1 MNRSADATA
10 TPVPTPAPAL
20 GALGQPADV
29 ALPLLEVR
37 GLSHR
42 YRLPR
47 GVFGR
52 RRPVEIQAL
61 EAVSLTLWR
70 GDALC
75 VVGESGSGKS
85 TLARL
90 IMGLLKLEVGEVH
103 YAGSRI
109 DHLEGRQRQRYRR
122 HMQMIFQD
130 PYASLNPRLRIAQT
144 LEEPI
149 RVHFP
154 EASRQQARERVDTL
168 LSDVGLDRGWG
179 ERYPHEL
186 SGGQRQRVAIARAL
200 SVSPE
205 LIVADEPLSALDLSV
220 QAQVLNLL
228 VDTQLARR
236 LTYLFI
242 SHDLAVVEYLATHVA
257 VLYRGTLCEVG
268 PAAQIFAAPR
278 HPYTRALLAARPRFD
293 EAGAQCVAGSADT
306 SSAMPAT
313 RGCVYRHHC
322 PLATPLCA
330 REPPSLEA
338 LGDGHAVACHAID
351 ASAVPGDT
359 QAQSRPGS

>member
-1 MNRSADATA
+1 MNRSTDA
-10 TPVPTPAPAL
+10 PPTPAL

-29 ALPLLEVR
+29 ATPLLEVR
-37 GLSHR
+37 DLSHR

-47 GVFGR
+47 RGFGR
-52 RRPVEIQAL
+52 HRHAQIQAL
-61 EAVSLTLWR
+61 DAVSLTLWR

-90 IMGLLKLEVGEVH
+90 IMGLLDPDAGEVV
-103 YAGSRI
+103 YAGTRI
-109 DHLEGRQRQRYRR
+109 DHLSARQRQRYRR
-122 HMQMIFQD
+122 RMQMIFQD
-130 PYASLNPRLRIAQT
+130 PYASLNPRLRVAQA
-144 LEEPI
+144 LAEPI

-154 EASRQQARERVDTL
+154 NGSRQQVHERVDTL
-168 LSDVGLDRGWG
+168 LADVGLDRAWG

-257 VLYRGTLCEVG
+257 VLYRGTLCETG
-268 PAAQIFAAPR
+268 PAAQIFAAAR

-293 EAGAQCVAGSADT
+293 DAGAGRIA
-306 SSAMPAT
+306 SSAATPTGMPAT
-313 RGCVYRHHC
+313 PGCVYRQHC
-322 PLATPLCA
+322 PLAMPRCA
-330 REPPSLEA
+330 REPPRLQT
-338 LGDGHAVACHAID
+338 LGNGHAVACHAVD
-351 ASAVPGDT
+351 ERAVDT
-359 QAQSRPGS
+359 YTRQGS

>member
-1 MNRSADATA
+1 MNRSADARA
-10 TPVPTPAPAL
+10 TPASAADSSLAAL
-20 GALGQPADV
+20 GEPADI
-29 ALPLLEVR
+29 APPLLEVR
-37 GLSHR
+37 ALSHR

-52 RRPVEIQAL
+52 RRPMDIQAL
-61 EAVSLTLWR
+61 NAVSLTLWR

-90 IMGLLKLEVGEVH
+90 IMGLLTSEAGEVH
-103 YAGSRI
+103 YAGTRI
-109 DHLEGRQRQRYRR
+109 DHLEARQRQRYRR
-122 HMQMIFQD
+122 RMQMIFQD
-130 PYASLNPRLRIAQT
+130 PYASLNPRLRIAQA

-149 RVHFP
+149 HVHFP
-154 EASRQQARERVDTL
+154 EASRQQVRERVEAL
-168 LSDVGLDRGWG
+168 MSDVGLDRGWG

-268 PAAQIFAAPR
+268 PAAQIFGAPR

-293 EAGAQCVAGSADT
+293 EAGAQGTAASTDTPADI
-306 SSAMPAT
+306 AAT
-313 RGCVYRHHC
+313 VGCVYSHHC
-322 PLATPLCA
+322 PLATPRCA
-330 REPPSLEA
+330 REPPRLQA
-338 LGDGHAVACHAID
+338 LGDGHAVACHALD
-351 ASAVPGDT
+351 AGAVQRDA
-359 QAQSRPGS
+359 QAHPRP

>member
-1 MNRSADATA
+1 MNRSAEMRS
-10 TPVPTPAPAL
+10 TPASTPASAL
-20 GALGQPADV
+20 GDLGQPADV
-29 ALPLLEVR
+29 AQPLLEVR

-52 RRPVEIQAL
+52 RRPAEIQAL
-61 EAVSLTLWR
+61 NAVSLTLWR

-90 IMGLLKLEVGEVH
+90 IMGLLTPEAGEVH
-103 YAGSRI
+103 YAGTRI
-109 DHLEGRQRQRYRR
+109 DHLEDRQRQRYRR
-122 HMQMIFQD
+122 RMQMIFQD
-130 PYASLNPRLRIAQT
+130 PYASLNPRLRIAQA

-149 RVHFP
+149 HVHFP
-154 EASRQQARERVDTL
+154 EVSRQQARERVEAL

-293 EAGAQCVAGSADT
+293 DAGAQHIAASTDTPADLSIT
-306 SSAMPAT
+306 G
-313 RGCVYRHHC
+313 GCVYRQHC
-322 PLATPLCA
+322 PLATPRCA
-330 REPPSLEA
+330 REPPRLEA
-338 LGDGHAVACHAID
+338 LGDGHAVACHAVD
-351 ASAVPGDT
+351 ADAVRMDT
-359 QAQSRPGS
+359 EAHLGPES